1 MTMVP
6 NSEKGARSDARTT
19 EFERDG
25 ATVLK
30 AFFDPEPLSN
40 EVDQSLALGHFDQGT
55 GINSGAVG
63 NAFQYVPMMCE
74 QTPVSLRLIA
84 DLAGPAR
91 ELLGREVLP
100 VRAKGTR
107 YFGGTAWHRDLELDL
122 ASAGFASYLE
132 PLDASSGAL
141 RVVKGSHRAPLPGL
155 SEGMPVP
162 EAMPVPEGM
171 PLPEGMP
178 QKSSSRHGEAIETEP
193 GDVLVFDEHLWH
205 SSVGGR
211 TRRQWRIDFIGDP
224 ETDEEEALARQY
236 FAQIFSVG
244 WNGGYD
250 VDRFPSYG
258 RYLRDAGLPWVDRLR
273 ELRALDAADGEE
285 DFVRS
290 HRLAGAQR
298 PGLRKDPEGIPPPPR
313 RLPRTPGPLRSP
325 RR

>member
-1 MTMVP
+1 MAP
-6 NSEKGARSDARTT
+6 NSEKSARSDARTT

-25 ATVLK
+25 TTVLK
-30 AFFDPEPLSN
+30 AFFDPEPLSR
-40 EVDQSLALGHFDQGT
+40 EVDESLALGHLEEGA
-55 GINSGAVG
+55 GINSGVVG
-63 NAFQYVPMMCE
+63 NTFQYVPMMCE
-74 QTPVSLRLIA
+74 HTPVSLRLIA
-84 DLAGPAR
+84 DLAAPAR

-141 RVVKGSHRAPLPGL
+141 RVVKGSHRAPLP
-155 SEGMPVP
+155 EFPD
-162 EAMPVPEGM
+162 GM
-171 PLPEGMP
+171 PLPEGTPLLEGMP
-178 QKSSSRHGEAIETEP
+178 QESNNRHGEAIETEP

-224 ETDEEEALARQY
+224 ENDEEEALTRQY
-236 FAQIFSVG
+236 FDQIFQVG
-244 WNGGYD
+244 WDGGYD

-258 RYLRDAGLPWVDRLR
+258 RYLREAGLPWVGRLR
-273 ELRALDAADGEE
+273 ELGALDAADGEE
-285 DFVRS
+285 DFVRT
-290 HRLAGAQR
+290 HRLADAQR
-298 PGLRKDPEGIPPPPR
+298 PGLRTGQEGIPPPPP
-313 RLPRTPGPLRSP
+313 RLPRTPGPRRPP

>member
-1 MTMVP
+1 MAP
-6 NSEKGARSDARTT
+6 NSEKSARSDARRI

-25 ATVLK
+25 ITVLK

-40 EVDQSLALGHFDQGT
+40 EVDESLALGHLEEGT
-55 GINSGAVG
+55 GINSGVVG

-74 QTPVSLRLIA
+74 HTPFSLRLIA

-91 ELLGREVLP
+91 DLLGRKVLP

-107 YFGGTAWHRDLELDL
+107 YFGGTAWHRDLDLDL

-141 RVVKGSHRAPLPGL
+141 RVVKGSHRAPLP
-155 SEGMPVP
+155 EFPNGMPPP
-162 EAMPVPEGM
+162 EETR
-171 PLPEGMP
+171 LLEGMP
-178 QKSSSRHGEAIETEP
+178 QESNSRHGEAIETEP

-211 TRRQWRIDFIGDP
+211 MRRQWRIDFIADP
-224 ETDEEEALARQY
+224 ENAEEEALTRQY
-236 FAQIFSVG
+236 IDQIFQVG
-244 WNGGYD
+244 WDGGYD

-258 RYLRDAGLPWVDRLR
+258 SYLQEAGLPWVDRLR
-273 ELRALDAADGEE
+273 ELGVLDAANGEE
-285 DFVRS
+285 NFVRS
-290 HRLAGAQR
+290 HRLADAQR
-298 PGLRKDPEGIPPPPR
+298 PGLRTGQERIPPPRPPPPR
-313 RLPRTPGPLRSP
+313 PPRTPGPLRPP